1 MGILTNFLKLLKP
14 EPNDF
19 VNVAKHISENYDK
32 LDLNAKSNNETLTNL
47 SNNKLDKGTYSGDAG
62 KLKEDIDEKMSKYQ
76 SRYDIMDY
84 DDLIEDGF
92 YRAVGTAHGAI
103 NVPSAD
109 PTLVQVW
116 DHGSFVYQNVVS
128 YHDVSQQFTRCF
140 KKGTKNTKWERIIN
154 TANYSLMCPY
164 SIGDIML
171 SASSQH
177 PAVKWIGTTWE
188 KIEGRF
194 LLGSSSSY
202 ALGSTGGSATTTL
215 TKANLPSE
223 KLQLDS
229 FSLGRGTQEITGQ
242 FNAGGNS
249 INPAEKG
256 AFSVS
261 SSRNPGSS
269 GNDDYAVIFNFT
281 ASKSWTGMSTS
292 AAPYTTNMG
301 DSTPFNN
308 MPPYLVVNI
317 WKRLT

>member
-47 SNNKLDKGTYSGDAG
+47 SNNKLDKGTYPGNASDLNTEISKIASTTQLGRIIVGDN
-62 KLKEDIDEKMSKYQ
+62 LTIDEAGRLSGKKVDLSNY
-76 SRYDIMDY
+76 YDKPE
-84 DDLIEDGF
+84 IEEKF
-92 YRAVGTAHGAI
+92 KNFCPFPINSLFLTLGTENPA
-103 NVPSAD
+103 
-109 PTLVQVW
+109 TL
-116 DHGSFVYQNVVS
+116 F
-128 YHDVSQQFTRCF
+128 
-140 KKGTKNTKWERIIN
+140 
-154 TANYSLMCPY
+154 L
-164 SIGDIML
+164 
-171 SASSQH
+171 
-177 PAVKWIGTTWE
+177 GTTWE
-188 KIEGRF
+188 KQEGRF
-194 LLGSSSSY
+194 LLGSNSAY
-202 ALGSTGGSATTTL
+202 TLGSTGGSATTTL

-249 INPAEKG
+249 TNPAGKG

>member
-19 VNVAKHISENYDK
+19 VDVAKHISENYDK
-32 LDLNAKSNNETLTNL
+32 LDENAKSNNETLTNL
-47 SNNKLDKGTYSGDAG
+47 SNNKLNKGTYTGDAG

-116 DHGSFVYQNVVS
+116 DHGGFVYQNVVS
-128 YHDVSQQFTRCF
+128 YHDASQQFTRCF

-202 ALGSTGGSATTTL
+202 ALGSTGGSSAITL
-215 TKANLPSE
+215 TKDNMPRHRHIVDPFTLTNIPHTHQVLGYHTFNVNGGGSDPTAKAVRTDANIDTS
-223 KLQLDS
+223 S
-229 FSLGRGTQEITGQ
+229 
-242 FNAGGNS
+242 AGGS
-249 INPAEKG
+249 DT
-256 AFSVS
+256 
-261 SSRNPGSS
+261 GS
-269 GNDDYAVIFNFT
+269 
-281 ASKSWTGMSTS
+281 AS
-292 AAPYTTNMG
+292 PYTNYTG
-301 DSTPFNN
+301 SGASFNN